1 MTRVAGMICVG
12 LMVAAPA
19 LAASPLSTPLLA
31 EATVAPAATDPESAP
46 AQVAS
51 VPPGGYTA
59 APVPDADQAA
69 PPVEAPKPGE
79 AQWAPNLF
87 TGQST
92 YRGEGFVP
100 GSSVQAS
107 QQRNR
112 APAPGVSL
120 NVPLE

>member
-1 MTRVAGMICVG
+1 MIFVASMA
-12 LMVAAPA
+12 AAPA
-19 LAASPLSTPLLA
+19 LAASPLSAPILA
-31 EATVAPAATDPESAP
+31 EATVAPDAVSADPQP
-46 AQVAS
+46 ARVAS
-51 VPPGGYTA
+51 ADPGAYTA
-59 APVPDADQAA
+59 APVPDSDQAA
-69 PPVEAPKPGE
+69 PLVAAPKPGE